1 MSDKENQSGV
11 NDDDDAITPDAE
23 NEDQVW
29 QQLTGQEGGE
39 TSSEDSSDD
48 NQEADADQTDEENA
62 PEAISEEDDGDNGH
76 DANEQRPDHDE
87 QREKRLRGIISGKDR
102 ALNAKERE
110 IRDLQKQIASFQ
122 SSKTEDKGG
131 ETASLE
137 ALREEYPDLLGP
149 LMDRL
154 DKMDQAQSGLQE
166 QFGAVSRL
174 HGAQLESHVDEQISI
189 LAEKMPDWQSMVQE
203 NAEAFWNWVDDQ
215 PKTDRE
221 LAEASQ
227 DVIQDAEATYDLLSR
242 FHAHLTGEEPHQQ
255 QGSAM
260 RSDPKP
266 NRGAKSRRL
275 AGAKSVASRG
285 SQSATGSP
293 QPDETDEVAVW
304 NSLT

>member
-1 MSDKENQSGV
+1 MSDKEHEPDV
-11 NDDDDAITPDAE
+11 TDEEAVTPGEE

-39 TSSEDSSDD
+39 TTSEDSSDD
-48 NQEADADQTDEENA
+48 NQEADADQADDENA
-62 PEAISEEDDGDNGH
+62 DEAISDKDDGGDGP
-76 DANEQRPDHDE
+76 DADEQRPDHEDE
-87 QREKRLRGIISGKDR
+87 REKRLRGIISGQGRK
-102 ALNAKERE
+102 LNAKERE
-110 IRDLQKQIASFQ
+110 IRDLQQKVASFQ
-122 SSKTEDKGG
+122 ASKAEDKGKG
-131 ETASLE
+131 DEPDSLE

-154 DKMDQAQSGLQE
+154 DKLGAAQSGLEE

-174 HGAQLESHVDEQISI
+174 HGAQFESHVEEQ
-189 LAEKMPDWQSMVQE
+189 LGFLEEKMPDWQNMVQE
-203 NAEAFWNWVDDQ
+203 NATAFWDWVDDQ
-215 PKTDRE
+215 PKADRE

-242 FHAHLTGEEPHQQ
+242 FRSHLTGEEPHQQ
-255 QGSAM
+255 QSSTSEG
-260 RSDPKP
+260 KP
-266 NRGAKSRRL
+266 NRGARSRRL

-285 SQSATGSP
+285 SQSATGKP